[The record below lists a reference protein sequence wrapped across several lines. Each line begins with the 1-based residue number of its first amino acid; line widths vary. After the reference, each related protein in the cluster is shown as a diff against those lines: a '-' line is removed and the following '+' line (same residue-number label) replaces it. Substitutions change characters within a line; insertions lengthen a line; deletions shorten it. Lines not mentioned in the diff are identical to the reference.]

1 LNLKDKTGRLAFFIL
16 NQKGRNT
23 MKKTLEVFIFLA
35 MIALLKPGVF
45 SHCEVPCGIYN
56 DEMRFTMI
64 EENIKTIEKA
74 MNEIA
79 NLSGQQPTNFN
90 QIVRWVTNK
99 EKHAEEIQHIISQYF
114 LTQRIKL
121 VGKEDD
127 KTSKVRTEHLSNCH
141 EILVYAM
148 RTKQTTD
155 LSNVEKLRSAV
166 KAFKDSY
173 FKAKAKK

>member
-1 LNLKDKTGRLAFFIL
+1 
-16 NQKGRNT
+16 
-23 MKKTLEVFIFLA
+23 MKKTQGIFIFLV
-35 MIALLKPGVF
+35 MIALLKPAVF

-64 EENIKTIEKA
+64 EEHITTIEKA
-74 MNEIA
+74 MKEIA

-99 EKHAEEIQHIISQYF
+99 EKHAEDIQHIIGQYF
-114 LTQRIKL
+114 LTQRVKL
-121 VGKEDD
+121 VEKEDD
-127 KTSKVRTEHLSNCH
+127 KAHEIRMEHLTICH

-148 RTKQTTD
+148 KTKQTTD
-155 LSNVEKLRSAV
+155 LSNVEKLKAAV

-173 FKAKAKK
+173 FKAKTKK

>member
-1 LNLKDKTGRLAFFIL
+1 
-16 NQKGRNT
+16 
-23 MKKTLEVFIFLA
+23 MKKILGIFIFLV
-35 MIALLKPGVF
+35 MITLLKPAVF

-64 EENIKTIEKA
+64 EEHITTIEKA
-74 MNEIA
+74 MKEIA

-99 EKHAEEIQHIISQYF
+99 EKHAEEIQYIIGQYF
-114 LTQRIKL
+114 LTQGVKL
-121 VGKEDD
+121 VEKEDD
-127 KTSKVRTEHLSNCH
+127 KAHKIRIEHLSLCH

-148 RTKQTTD
+148 KTKQTTD
-155 LSNVEKLRSAV
+155 LSNVEKLKSAV